1 VKLHDM
7 SVNLKVIGIIHSK
20 YKTTFEAPRQGKDEI
35 SRIEIYK
42 EYIEGLTDIDGFS
55 HLHVYYWLHKS
66 EGFSNLVKTPWDENL
81 HGVFTTRSPHRPNP
95 IAHSVVELIEREENI
110 LSVKRLDAIEGTP
123 VIDIKPYVKSLD
135 FKENAKTGWM
145 EKTKL

>member
-1 VKLHDM
+1 MKLHEM

-20 YKTTFEAPRQGKDEI
+20 YKTTFEAPRQGKGEI

-66 EGFSNLVKTPWDENL
+66 EGFSNLIKTPWDKNL

>member
-1 VKLHDM
+1 M

>member
-1 VKLHDM
+1 MKLHDM

-110 LSVKRLDAIEGTP
+110 LSVKRLDAIDGTP